1 MFISENNTLY
11 NFQSGFGPNFQ
22 SGFGPNH
29 SKKSVFITF
38 SSKILKGFDEGLLTG
53 FILIELQKAFDTID
67 DEILLQKRQAVK
79 LLQQNI
85 QWFMSS
91 LLSL

>member
-11 NFQSGFGPNFQ
+11 NFQSGFGP
-22 SGFGPNH
+22 
-29 SKKSVFITF
+29 VFITF

-53 FILIELQKAFDTID
+53 FILIKLQKAFDTID
-67 DEILLQKRQAVK
+67 DEILLQKRKAVK

>member
-1 MFISENNTLY
+1 MKVS
-11 NFQSGFGPNFQ
+11 
-22 SGFGPNH
+22 
-29 SKKSVFITF
+29 
-38 SSKILKGFDEGLLTG
+38 LTG
-53 FILIELQKAFDTID
+53 LILLELQKAFDTID

-91 LLSL
+91 LLSLSPNIFGRN

>member
-1 MFISENNTLY
+1 MFFSENNTLY
-11 NFQSGFGPNFQ
+11 NFQSGFGPN
-22 SGFGPNH
+22 N

-53 FILIELQKAFDTID
+53 FILIKLQKAFDTID

-91 LLSL
+91 LLSLSPNIFGRN